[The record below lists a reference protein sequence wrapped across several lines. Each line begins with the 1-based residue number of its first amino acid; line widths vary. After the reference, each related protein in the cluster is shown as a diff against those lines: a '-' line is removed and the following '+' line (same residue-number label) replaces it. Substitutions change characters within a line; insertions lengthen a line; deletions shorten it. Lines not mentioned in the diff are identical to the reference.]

1 MGHIVNPI
9 SYRLYNIR
17 YWNNNWF
24 LSNPLNYS
32 YILNQDI
39 LLRSFF
45 TKIFRFYF
53 NMTSAGVIFV
63 NLKIIRSFKD
73 LFLYIYIH
81 DSFLDLLF
89 YNLKKNRRFVMMR
102 KLLARKFYRK
112 YRKIV
117 RKKYKV
123 LKRLKLITFLK
134 KKLVLKY
141 GKKLFFLF
149 IKNKILKFYWFN
161 FKDVALSYLKRLS
174 SGSFN
179 KIFILG
185 LSKMNVNANIISEFF
200 FIRLTQ
206 YYTIWEIL
214 KNINFLFRTLMRKK
228 RLVKGYKITCS
239 GRFSRKQ
246 RATYTWKSFGSLAFS
261 TVKSKLDYSYRT
273 IALKYS
279 SCTIKVWIR
288 LGKRKKNF
296 VDFVI

>member
-1 MGHIVNPI
+1 
-9 SYRLYNIR
+9 
-17 YWNNNWF
+17 
-24 LSNPLNYS
+24 
-32 YILNQDI
+32 
-39 LLRSFF
+39 
-45 TKIFRFYF
+45 
-53 NMTSAGVIFV
+53 MTSAGVIFV

-279 SCTIKVWIR
+279 SCTIKV
-288 LGKRKKNF
+288 
-296 VDFVI
+296 

>member
-1 MGHIVNPI
+1 MGHIVSPI

-24 LSNPLNYS
+24 VSNPLNYS
-32 YILNQDI
+32 YLLNQDI
-39 LLRSFF
+39 LLRLFF
-45 TKIFRFYF
+45 KKIFSFHF
-53 NMTSAGVIFV
+53 NMTSVGVILV
-63 NLKIIRSFKD
+63 NLKIIRSFNN

-89 YNLKKNRRFVMMR
+89 FNLKKNRRFIMMR

-117 RKKYKV
+117 RRHKRFR
-123 LKRLKLITFLK
+123 RLKFISFLK
-134 KKLVLKY
+134 KRLVLRY

-149 IKNKILKFYWFN
+149 IKNKILRFYWLN
-161 FKDVALSYLKRLS
+161 FKSLVLTHLKKFSL
-174 SGSFN
+174 GSFN
-179 KIFILG
+179 NIFILG

-206 YYTIWEIL
+206 YYTIWEVL
-214 KNINFLFRTLMRKK
+214 KNINFLFRSLMRK
-228 RLVKGYKITCS
+228 RHLVKGYKITCS

-246 RATYTWKSFGSLAFS
+246 RTTYTWKSFGSLAFS

-288 LGKRKKNF
+288 LGKKKKKV
-296 VDFVI
+296 VDFII

>member
-24 LSNPLNYS
+24 LSNSLNYS
-32 YILNQDI
+32 YILNQDV

-45 TKIFRFYF
+45 KKVFSFYF

-149 IKNKILKFYWFN
+149 LKNKILKLYWIN
-161 FKDVALSYLKRLS
+161 FKAVILSYLKKLS
-174 SGSFN
+174 PISFN